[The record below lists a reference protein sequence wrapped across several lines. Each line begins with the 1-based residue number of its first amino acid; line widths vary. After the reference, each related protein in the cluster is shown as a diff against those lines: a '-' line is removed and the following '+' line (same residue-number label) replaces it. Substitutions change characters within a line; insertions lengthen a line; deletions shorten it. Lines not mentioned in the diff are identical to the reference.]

1 MPQSFRWWKLKKFDF
16 SGEVEA
22 FDVGDRVGFTS
33 YLVVNL

>member
-1 MPQSFRWWKLKKFDF
+1 MVEAKGVEF

-22 FDVGDRVGFTS
+22 FDVENHVDFTS